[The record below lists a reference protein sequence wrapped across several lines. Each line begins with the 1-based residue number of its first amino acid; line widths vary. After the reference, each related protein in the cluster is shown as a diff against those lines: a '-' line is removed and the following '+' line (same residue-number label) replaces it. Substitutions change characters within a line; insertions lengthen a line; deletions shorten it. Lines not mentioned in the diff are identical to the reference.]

1 MIIIS
6 HDEVPETTEES
17 TGDSEEEAEETEED
31 EAEEE
36 VEESEEDES
45 EEEVVEETTGKPKVE
60 VYETTVE
67 ALPAGEDALETIL
80 AEANGA
86 PVILD
91 FQYDDCVPCQDIAP
105 DFEAIK
111 DKYPDAI
118 FRKVDIFE
126 HKDMLADYGV
136 QATPTFKMFVNGEL
150 SGSIEGLADFANLD
164 QAVSDMVE
172 EYNTT

>member
-6 HDEVPETTEES
+6 HDEVPETAEES
-17 TGDSEEEAEETEED
+17 TGDSEEEAEED

-36 VEESEEDES
+36 VEET
-45 EEEVVEETTGKPKVE
+45 EEVVEETTEKPKVE

>member
-6 HDEVPETTEES
+6 HDEVPETAEES
-17 TGDSEEEAEETEED
+17 TGDSEEVAEED

-36 VEESEEDES
+36 VEET
-45 EEEVVEETTGKPKVE
+45 EEVVEETTEKPKVE

>member
-6 HDEVPETTEES
+6 HDEVPETAEES
-17 TGDSEEEAEETEED
+17 TGDSEEVAEED

-36 VEESEEDES
+36 VEET
-45 EEEVVEETTGKPKVE
+45 EEVVEETTEKPKVE

-91 FQYDDCVPCQDIAP
+91 FQYDDCMPCQDIAP

>member
-1 MIIIS
+1 MIIIA

-17 TGDSEEEAEETEED
+17 TDDTEEVVEETVED
-31 EAEEE
+31 EA
-36 VEESEEDES
+36 
-45 EEEVVEETTGKPKVE
+45 EEEVVEETTEKPKVE

-67 ALPAGEDALETIL
+67 ALPEGDDALETVL
-80 AEANGA
+80 AEAAGA

-91 FQYDDCVPCQDIAP
+91 FQYDDCQPCQDIAP

-126 HKDMLADYGV
+126 HRDMLADYGV

-164 QAVSDMVE
+164 QAVADMIE

>member
-1 MIIIS
+1 MIVIA

-17 TGDSEEEAEETEED
+17 TEDTEEVVEETVED
-31 EAEEE
+31 E
-36 VEESEEDES
+36 V
-45 EEEVVEETTGKPKVE
+45 EEEVVEETTEKPKVE

-67 ALPAGEDALETIL
+67 SLPAGDDALETIL
-80 AEANGA
+80 AEADGA

-91 FQYDDCVPCQDIAP
+91 FQYDDCSPCQDIAP

-126 HKDMLADYGV
+126 HRDMLADYGV

-150 SGSIEGLADFANLD
+150 AGSIEGLADFANLD
-164 QAVSDMVE
+164 QAVADMIE

>member
-6 HDEVPETTEES
+6 HDEVPETAEES
-17 TGDSEEEAEETEED
+17 TGDSEEVAEEG

-36 VEESEEDES
+36 VEET
-45 EEEVVEETTGKPKVE
+45 EEVVEETTEKPKVE

>member
-1 MIIIS
+1 VIIIS
-6 HDEVPETTEES
+6 HDEVPETAEES
-17 TGDSEEEAEETEED
+17 TGDSEEVAEED

-36 VEESEEDES
+36 VEET
-45 EEEVVEETTGKPKVE
+45 EEVVEETTEKPKVE